1 MTEVEL
7 SSGAGTLP
15 RTDGLSVVLIDDD
28 HEFRSAIGNYLAMN
42 GIEVWSSSGPEGLH
56 DAAPDWSRTVIVLD
70 LQLGGL
76 DGIDVM
82 RSLRAATDAPII
94 LVTGHRIS
102 EMDRVIG
109 LELGADDYLVKPFGP
124 RELLAR
130 IRVQARRYQEF
141 CSVRDGQGTRA
152 EPEDLKSAGGRRIY
166 AFSGWELDRRLRILK
181 DPSGHVVKL
190 TKGDFALLLAFL
202 DAPGRPLSREYLLN
216 ATRVHEDVF
225 DRSVDVQILRLRRRF
240 DKGGGAGGR
249 SGREIIRTDR
259 GSGYVFTL
267 SVDVESGDG
276 S

>member
-1 MTEVEL
+1 MASDVETMRPM
-7 SSGAGTLP
+7 A
-15 RTDGLSVVLIDDD
+15 LSVVLIDDD

-42 GIEVWSSSGPEGLH
+42 GIEVWSVSGPEGLQ
-56 DAAPDWSRTVIVLD
+56 ASTPDWSRTVIVLD
-70 LQLGGL
+70 LQLGGV

-82 RSLRAATDAPII
+82 RSLREATDAPII
-94 LVTGHRIS
+94 LMTGHRIS

-130 IRVQARRYQEF
+130 IRVLARRHQEL
-141 CSVRDGQGTRA
+141 CSVRSEQEARA
-152 EPEDLKSAGGRRIY
+152 EAETDEARGAPRIY
-166 AFSGWELDRRLRILK
+166 AFSGWELDRRLRVLK
-181 DPSGHVVKL
+181 DPSDRVVKL
-190 TKGDFALLLAFL
+190 TKGDFALLVAFL

-240 DKGGGAGGR
+240 DKGGGAEGR
-249 SGREIIRTDR
+249 SGRDIIRTDR

-267 SVDVESGDG
+267 QVKVETGEEPSG
-276 S
+276 

>member
-1 MTEVEL
+1 MIEQK
-7 SSGAGTLP
+7 LP
-15 RTDGLSVVLIDDD
+15 TDSLATTDGLSVVLIDDD
-28 HEFRSAIGNYLAMN
+28 HEFRLVIGNYLAMS
-42 GIEVWSSSGPEGLH
+42 GIKVWAASSPQGLQGS
-56 DAAPDWSRTVIVLD
+56 APDWSRTVIVLD

-82 RSLRAATDAPII
+82 RSLREATDAPII

-130 IRVQARRYQEF
+130 IRVLARRYQEL
-141 CSVRDGQGTRA
+141 CSVRDGHGTR
-152 EPEDLKSAGGRRIY
+152 EEGGDIKITGRRLY
-166 AFSGWELDRRLRILK
+166 SFSGWELDKRLRILK
-181 DPSGHVVKL
+181 DPAGHVVKL
-190 TKGDFALLLAFL
+190 TKGDFALLVAFL

-259 GSGYVFTL
+259 GAGYVFTL
-267 SVDVESGDG
+267 AVNVDSGCVA
-276 S
+276 

>member
-1 MTEVEL
+1 MMEQKLTADSLVTTE
-7 SSGAGTLP
+7 
-15 RTDGLSVVLIDDD
+15 GLSVVLIDDD
-28 HEFRSAIGNYLAMN
+28 HEFRLVIGNYLAMS
-42 GIEVWSSSGPEGLH
+42 GIEVWSASGPEVFQGS
-56 DAAPDWSRTVIVLD
+56 APDWSRTVIVLD

-82 RSLRAATDAPII
+82 RSLREMTDAPII

-130 IRVQARRYQEF
+130 IRVLARRYQEL
-141 CSVRDGQGTRA
+141 CSVREGHGPRVDAADIKIT
-152 EPEDLKSAGGRRIY
+152 GGRRVY
-166 AFSGWELDRRLRILK
+166 TFSGWELDKRLRILK

-190 TKGDFALLLAFL
+190 TKGDFALLVAFL

-259 GSGYVFTL
+259 GAGYVFTL
-267 SVDVESGDG
+267 TVDVDSGG
-276 S
+276 GA